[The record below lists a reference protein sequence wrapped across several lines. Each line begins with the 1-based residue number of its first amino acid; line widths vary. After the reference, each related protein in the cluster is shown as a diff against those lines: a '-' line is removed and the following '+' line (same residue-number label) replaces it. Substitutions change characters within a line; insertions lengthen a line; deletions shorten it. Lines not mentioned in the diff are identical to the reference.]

1 MKKIKLGRGIN
12 QYKRTYNKECG
23 ALLGLI
29 AVFIIMSHGIADY
42 GDEKYV
48 AEVKQE
54 IKKTPTQK
62 ESVEDKIRKYFPRS
76 HATIIP
82 IAYAESG
89 MRMESINY
97 NCYYNSKAIYKNGK
111 LLHATSTVVYE
122 QRVKD
127 SYGTFCKKEHRKY
140 AFGVDCFILQ
150 SHYPGRK
157 TCPTDVSL
165 DQHLKE
171 MAELSKKRN
180 FAPWVAWQNGSYKKY
195 LASK

>member
-29 AVFIIMSHGIADY
+29 AIFVIMSHGIADY

-48 AEVKQE
+48 VEVKQE

-89 MRMESINY
+89 MNNKAVNY
-97 NCYYNSKAIYKNGK
+97 NCFYNKDETI
-111 LLHATSTVVYE
+111 VYE
-122 QRVKD
+122 TRVKG
-127 SYGTFCKKEHRKY
+127 SHSTFCKKEHRKY
-140 AFGVDCFILQ
+140 AHSVDCFVLQ
-150 SHYPGRK
+150 RNYKGK
-157 TCPTDVSL
+157 TCPNITIDEHLQDVA
-165 DQHLKE
+165 K
-171 MAELSKKRN
+171 LSRVQGLN
-180 FAPWVAWQNGSYKKY
+180 AWVSYQNGSH
-195 LASK
+195 LAYTK